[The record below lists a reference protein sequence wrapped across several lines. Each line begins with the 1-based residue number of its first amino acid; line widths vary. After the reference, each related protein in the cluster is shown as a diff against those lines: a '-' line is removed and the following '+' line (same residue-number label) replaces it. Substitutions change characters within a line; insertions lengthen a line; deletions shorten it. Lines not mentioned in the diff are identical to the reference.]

1 MLPSG
6 LEVKMLTQNMKS
18 KTIDCGK
25 ASALLIKYNI
35 GDKHHE

>member
-18 KTIDCGK
+18 KTIDCGN
-25 ASALLIKYNI
+25 ASALLIKNNI
-35 GDKHHE
+35 GDKYHE

>member
-18 KTIDCGK
+18 ITIDCGK